1 MTACSLSVVGMA
13 GSAVGAVFVGA
24 TLLRSAS
31 CSLIAAGRDVLI
43 AAGRHILI
51 AAGRYILIAAGRK
64 RQPLDECYQVSRSCS
79 AVFSMGMVQV
89 FPGRCNSINA
99 PPRALLPI
107 VMRPP

>member
-13 GSAVGAVFVGA
+13 GSAVGAVLVGA

-31 CSLIAAGRDVLI
+31 CSLIAAGR
-43 AAGRHILI
+43 HILI
-51 AAGRYILIAAGRK
+51 AVGRK

-79 AVFSMGMVQV
+79 VVFSMGMVQV
-89 FPGRCNSINA
+89 FPGKCNSINA